1 MIGPN
6 KLVIAAAGSGKT
18 TYLVRQALAVGQ
30 KRVLITTYTESNEEE
45 IRRKFFEIHG
55 SVPGN
60 VHIQTWFS
68 LLIEH
73 GIKPFQGKLFDW
85 DVAGMILVSQRSGFR
100 GSDRQGR
107 PMYWGEKDF
116 RRCYFDRRNR
126 VYSDKLSRLMIR
138 CNEASDGAVIER
150 LSRIYPFIFVD
161 EVQDLAGYDLDI
173 LTALFRSP
181 ANVVMVG
188 DPRQVTYVT
197 HLEARFK
204 KYRDGGIA
212 DFIRAELPRKVA
224 CDIDVT
230 SLVKSHRNSTAI
242 CELSSKL
249 YPKLAAATA
258 CKCPDCK
265 GQYRAT
271 GDELADLLVAGHQ
284 MLPEWPEAMR
294 PHNPAAEDAPPLAPG
309 ETAFQ
314 TLESAIM
321 AIPNDGSN
329 PDTYSRDWWLTIGAA
344 LHYETGGSAEGLAL
358 SCPTNG
364 AIYAGELLVLNHQ
377 EQALSARTIRP

>member
-1 MIGPN
+1 MMGPN

-18 TYLVRQALAVGQ
+18 TYLVKQALEVEQ
-30 KRVLITTYTESNEEE
+30 KRILITTYTESNEEE
-45 IRRKFFEIHG
+45 IRRKFFEING

-85 DVAGMILVSQRSGFR
+85 DVAGMLLDSRRSGFR
-100 GSDRQGR
+100 GRDRQGR
-107 PMYWGEKDF
+107 PMYWGEEDF
-116 RRCYFDRRNR
+116 RLCYFDRRNR

-173 LTALFRSP
+173 LAALFQSP

-197 HLEARFK
+197 HLEARLK
-204 KYRDGGIA
+204 KYRNGGIA

-230 SLVKSHRNSTAI
+230 SLMTSHRNSDAI

-258 CKCPDCK
+258 CKCPDCRQPAPVDAGLFIVRQKDLPRYLETRRPVQLRWSSTVKIASSDLSALTFGRSK
-265 GQYRAT
+265 GLGFDRVIIYPTKEMMDWLKDPQSQLEATTRAKLYVGLT
-271 GDELADLLVAGHQ
+271 RARHAVAVVYDPADGEVVAG
-284 MLPEWPEAMR
+284 
-294 PHNPAAEDAPPLAPG
+294 
-309 ETAFQ
+309 F
-314 TLESAIM
+314 
-321 AIPNDGSN
+321 
-329 PDTYSRDWWLTIGAA
+329 TIF
-344 LHYETGGSAEGLAL
+344 E
-358 SCPTNG
+358 
-364 AIYAGELLVLNHQ
+364 
-377 EQALSARTIRP
+377 

>member
-1 MIGPN
+1 MMGPN

-18 TYLVRQALAVGQ
+18 TYLVRQALAVEK

-85 DVAGMILVSQRSGFR
+85 EVAGMLLVSQRSGFR
-100 GSDRQGR
+100 GRDRQDR
-107 PMYWGEKDF
+107 PVYWGEEDF

-126 VYSDKLSRLMIR
+126 VYSDKLARLVMR
-138 CNEASDGAVIER
+138 CNEAADGAVIER

-161 EVQDLAGYDLDI
+161 EVQDLAGYDLNI
-173 LTALFRSP
+173 LTALFKSP
-181 ANVVMVG
+181 SNVVMVG

-197 HLEARFK
+197 HLEARLK

-212 DFIRAELPRKVA
+212 DFIRAELPRKVT

-230 SLVKSHRNSTAI
+230 SLMASHRNSTAI

-249 YPKLAAATA
+249 YPKLTAATA
-258 CKCPDCK
+258 CKCADCRQPVPDDAGLYIVRRNDLPRYLKTGRPVQLRWSSAVKVASAALPSLTFGRSK
-265 GQYRAT
+265 GLGFDRVIIYPTKEMMDWLKGAQSALKAETRAKLYVALT
-271 GDELADLLVAGHQ
+271 RARHTVAVVHDLADGEVV
-284 MLPEWPEAMR
+284 
-294 PHNPAAEDAPPLAPG
+294 PG
-309 ETAFQ
+309 FTLFQ
-314 TLESAIM
+314 
-321 AIPNDGSN
+321 
-329 PDTYSRDWWLTIGAA
+329 
-344 LHYETGGSAEGLAL
+344 
-358 SCPTNG
+358 
-364 AIYAGELLVLNHQ
+364 
-377 EQALSARTIRP
+377 

>member
-1 MIGPN
+1 MGPN

-18 TYLVRQALAVGQ
+18 TYLVRQALAVEQ

-45 IRRKFFEIHG
+45 IRRKFFELNG

-85 DVAGMILVSQRSGFR
+85 DVAGMLLVSQRSGFR
-100 GSDRQGR
+100 GRDRQGR
-107 PMYWGEKDF
+107 PMYWGEEDF

-138 CNEASDGAVIER
+138 CNEASDGAVIDR

-161 EVQDLAGYDLDI
+161 EVQDLAGHDLDI
-173 LTALFRSP
+173 LTAFFKSS

-204 KYRDGGIA
+204 KYRDGGIT
-212 DFIRAELPRKVA
+212 DFIRAELRRKVA
-224 CDIDVT
+224 CDIDAT
-230 SLVKSHRNSTAI
+230 SLVTSHRNSAAI

-249 YPKLAAATA
+249 YPKLPSATA
-258 CKCPDCK
+258 CNCRDCRQPIPADAGLFIVRRKDLPRYLETRRPVQLRWSSTVKIASPDLSALTFGRSK
-265 GQYRAT
+265 GLGFDRVIIYPTKEMINWLKNAQSPLKAETRAKLYVGLTRARHAVAVVYDPT
-271 GDELADLLVAGHQ
+271 GGEVVAGFTVF
-284 MLPEWPEAMR
+284 E
-294 PHNPAAEDAPPLAPG
+294 
-309 ETAFQ
+309 
-314 TLESAIM
+314 
-321 AIPNDGSN
+321 
-329 PDTYSRDWWLTIGAA
+329 
-344 LHYETGGSAEGLAL
+344 
-358 SCPTNG
+358 
-364 AIYAGELLVLNHQ
+364 
-377 EQALSARTIRP
+377 

>member
-1 MIGPN
+1 MMGPN

-18 TYLVRQALAVGQ
+18 TYLVRQALAVENS
-30 KRVLITTYTESNEEE
+30 RVLITTYTESNEEE

-85 DVAGMILVSQRSGFR
+85 DVAGMILVSQRSGLR
-100 GSDRQGR
+100 GRDRQGR
-107 PMYWGEKDF
+107 PMYWGEEDF
-116 RRCYFDRRNR
+116 RRCYFDRRDR
-126 VYSDKLSRLMIR
+126 VYSDKLSRLVIR

-150 LSRIYPFIFVD
+150 LSHIYPFILVD
-161 EVQDLAGYDLDI
+161 EVQDLAGHDLDI
-173 LTALFRSP
+173 LTALFKSP

-197 HLEARFK
+197 HLEARLK

-212 DFIRAELPRKVA
+212 DFIREKLPRKVA

-230 SLVKSHRNSTAI
+230 SLVTSHRNSNAI

-249 YPKLAAATA
+249 YPKLTAATA
-258 CKCPDCK
+258 CKCTGCRQPVPVYAGLFIVRRKDLPRYLKTRRPVQLRWSSNVKIASTDLPALTFGRSK
-265 GQYRAT
+265 GLGFDRVIIYPTKEMMAWLKNTQSALKAETRAKLYVGLT
-271 GDELADLLVAGHQ
+271 RARHEVAVVYDPADGEVVAG
-284 MLPEWPEAMR
+284 
-294 PHNPAAEDAPPLAPG
+294 
-309 ETAFQ
+309 F
-314 TLESAIM
+314 
-321 AIPNDGSN
+321 
-329 PDTYSRDWWLTIGAA
+329 TIF
-344 LHYETGGSAEGLAL
+344 E
-358 SCPTNG
+358 
-364 AIYAGELLVLNHQ
+364 
-377 EQALSARTIRP
+377 

>member
-1 MIGPN
+1 MMGPN

-18 TYLVRQALAVGQ
+18 TYLVRRALAVEQ

-45 IRRKFFEIHG
+45 IRRKFFEING

-85 DVAGMILVSQRSGFR
+85 DVAGMLLVTRRSGFR
-100 GSDRQGR
+100 GRDRQGR
-107 PMYWGEKDF
+107 PMYWGEDDF
-116 RRCYFDRRNR
+116 RLCYFDRRNR
-126 VYSDKLSRLMIR
+126 VYSDKLSRLVLR

-161 EVQDLAGYDLDI
+161 EVQDLAGHDLDI
-173 LTALFRSP
+173 LAALFQSP

-197 HLEARFK
+197 HLEARLK

-212 DFIRAELPRKVA
+212 EFIRAEIPRKVT

-230 SLVKSHRNSTAI
+230 SLMTSHRNSTAI

-258 CKCPDCK
+258 CKCPDCRHPVPVDAGLFIVRRKDLPRYLETRRPVQIRWSSTVKIASPDLPALTFGRSK
-265 GQYRAT
+265 GLGFDRVIIYPTKEMMDWLKNAKSQLKAETRAKLYVGLT
-271 GDELADLLVAGHQ
+271 RASHAVAVVYDPADGEVVAGFTVF
-284 MLPEWPEAMR
+284 E
-294 PHNPAAEDAPPLAPG
+294 
-309 ETAFQ
+309 
-314 TLESAIM
+314 
-321 AIPNDGSN
+321 
-329 PDTYSRDWWLTIGAA
+329 
-344 LHYETGGSAEGLAL
+344 
-358 SCPTNG
+358 
-364 AIYAGELLVLNHQ
+364 
-377 EQALSARTIRP
+377 

>member
-1 MIGPN
+1 MMGPN

-18 TYLVRQALAVGQ
+18 TYLVRQALAVEQ
-30 KRVLITTYTESNEEE
+30 KRVLITTYTQSNEEE
-45 IRRKFFEIHG
+45 IRRKFFEING

-85 DVAGMILVSQRSGFR
+85 DVAGMLLVTRRSGFR
-100 GSDRQGR
+100 GRDRQGR
-107 PMYWGEKDF
+107 PMYWGEEDF

-126 VYSDKLSRLMIR
+126 VYSDKLSRLTIR

-161 EVQDLAGYDLDI
+161 EVQDLAGHDLDI
-173 LTALFRSP
+173 LAALFQSP

-197 HLEARFK
+197 HLEARLK

-212 DFIRAELPRKVA
+212 DFIRAELPRKVT

-230 SLVKSHRNSTAI
+230 SLMTSHRNSTAI

-249 YPKLAAATA
+249 YPKMAAATA
-258 CKCPDCK
+258 CKCPDCRQQAPVDAGLFIVRRKDLPRYLETRRPVQLRWSSTVKIGSPDLPALTFGRSK
-265 GQYRAT
+265 GLGFDRVIIYPTREMMEWLKNAQSKLEAGTRAKLYVGLT
-271 GDELADLLVAGHQ
+271 RARHAVAVVYDPTDGEVVAGFTVF
-284 MLPEWPEAMR
+284 E
-294 PHNPAAEDAPPLAPG
+294 
-309 ETAFQ
+309 
-314 TLESAIM
+314 
-321 AIPNDGSN
+321 
-329 PDTYSRDWWLTIGAA
+329 
-344 LHYETGGSAEGLAL
+344 
-358 SCPTNG
+358 
-364 AIYAGELLVLNHQ
+364 
-377 EQALSARTIRP
+377 

>member
-1 MIGPN
+1 MMGPN

-18 TYLVRQALAVGQ
+18 TYLVRQALAVEQ

-45 IRRKFFEIHG
+45 IRRKFFEING
-55 SVPGN
+55 SVPAN
-60 VHIQTWFS
+60 VLIQTWFS

-100 GSDRQGR
+100 GSDRKGR
-107 PMYWGEKDF
+107 PMYWGEEDF

-138 CNEASDGAVIER
+138 CNEASDGAVMER

-161 EVQDLAGYDLDI
+161 EVQDLAGHDLDI
-173 LTALFRSP
+173 LMALFKSP

-197 HLEARFK
+197 HLEARLK

-224 CDIDVT
+224 CDIDMT
-230 SLVKSHRNSTAI
+230 SLVTSHRNSTAI

-258 CKCPDCK
+258 CKCPDCR
-265 GQYRAT
+265 QP
-271 GDELADLLVAGHQ
+271 V
-284 MLPEWPEAMR
+284 P
-294 PHNPAAEDAPPLAPG
+294 EDAGLFIVRRKDLPRYL
-309 ETAFQ
+309 ETRRPVQLRWSSTVKIASTDLPALTFGRSKGLGFDHVIIYPTKEMMDWLKNAQ
-314 TLESAIM
+314 SALK
-321 AIPNDGSN
+321 AE
-329 PDTYSRDWWLTIGAA
+329 TRAKLYVALTRAKHA
-344 LHYETGGSAEGLAL
+344 VAVVYDPAEGEVVTGFTLF
-358 SCPTNG
+358 
-364 AIYAGELLVLNHQ
+364 Q
-377 EQALSARTIRP
+377 